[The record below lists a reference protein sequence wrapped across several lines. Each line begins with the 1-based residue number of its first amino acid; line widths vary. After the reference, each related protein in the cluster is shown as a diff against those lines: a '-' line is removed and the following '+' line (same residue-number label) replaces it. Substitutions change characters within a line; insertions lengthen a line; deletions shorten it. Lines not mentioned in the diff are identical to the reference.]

1 MTNNKF
7 IAALAKK
14 SKLSVAD
21 AENLLNKLEAI
32 IVDSVKEG
40 DTVAMQGL
48 GNFELKVKAER
59 RMYNPATKG
68 YRIIPSS
75 KTMAFRPNA
84 NIKDKLNPAK

>member
-1 MTNNKF
+1 MTNNSF

-14 SKLSVAD
+14 SKLPVATT
-21 AENLLNKLEAI
+21 AALLEKLETV
-32 IVDSVKEG
+32 IVESVKEG

-59 RMYNPATKG
+59 RMYNPAIKD
-68 YRIIPSS
+68 YKIIPSS